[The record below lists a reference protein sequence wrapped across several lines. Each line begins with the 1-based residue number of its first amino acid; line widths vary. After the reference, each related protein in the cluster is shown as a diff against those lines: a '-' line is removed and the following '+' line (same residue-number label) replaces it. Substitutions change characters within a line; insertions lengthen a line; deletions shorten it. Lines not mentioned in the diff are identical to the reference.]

1 MDPALLLVAGLA
13 VILLLQ
19 FSRVRRQQREVRATQ
34 SAVAVGAEVLTA
46 SGMVGTVVEATGAT
60 VVLAGEDGQRTR
72 WVTAAVVRVLGPDDP
87 ASASYV
93 PPAPAT
99 PGSTDAATDAGT
111 DAGADPTTGTGRPDA
126 VDGDGHPRTQD

>member
-19 FSRVRRQQREVRATQ
+19 FSRVRRQQREVKATQ

-46 SGMVGTVVEATGAT
+46 AGMVGTVVEADGAT

-87 ASASYV
+87 ASSSYV
-93 PPAPAT
+93 PPAAT
-99 PGSTDAATDAGT
+99 PSATDVGT
-111 DAGADPTTGTGRPDA
+111 DADGGPTTGTGRPDA
-126 VDGDGHPRTQD
+126 VDGDGNPRTQD